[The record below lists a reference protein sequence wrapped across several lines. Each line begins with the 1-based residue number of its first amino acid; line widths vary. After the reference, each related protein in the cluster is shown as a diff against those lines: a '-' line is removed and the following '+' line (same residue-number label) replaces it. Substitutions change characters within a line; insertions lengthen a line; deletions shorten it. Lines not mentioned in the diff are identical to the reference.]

1 MAGVKATS
9 EILLRLQKMNRHKV
23 TPRID
28 AEQSLCRCW
37 MSIRGFPRI
46 GIGRLGDFGFVRLGL
61 IGRLPRLR
69 LLVAVIYVP
78 VDMVRSLFYPRGI

>member
-1 MAGVKATS
+1 MS
-9 EILLRLQKMNRHKV
+9 EILLCPQKMNRHKV

-46 GIGRLGDFGFVRLGL
+46 GTGRLGGFGFARLGL
-61 IGRLPRLR
+61 VGRLPRLR
-69 LLVAVIYVP
+69 LLVAVTYVP
-78 VDMVRSLFYPRGI
+78 VEHG

>member
-1 MAGVKATS
+1 MS
-9 EILLRLQKMNRHKV
+9 EILLRPPKTNRNTV
-23 TPRID
+23 TPQID

-46 GIGRLGDFGFVRLGL
+46 GIDRLGGFDFARLGL

-78 VDMVRSLFYPRGI
+78 